1 MNDILIM
8 LHFFGLGAGFAAAIG
23 NPLVARQ
30 LAVSPGDAPALTKLQ
45 PMLART
51 GQIGLGLLW
60 VTGLIMVWSIYGG
73 PGALP
78 MEFWV
83 KIGGV
88 VAITAIVVMLDILGR
103 RARAGDASARAQMPV
118 YGALSGILLVL
129 VVVFAVW
136 AFH

>member
-8 LHFFGLGAGFAAAIG
+8 LHFFGLGAGFTAAIA

-30 LAVSPGDAPALTKLQ
+30 LAASPADAPVLIKLQ
-45 PMLART
+45 PLLART

-60 VTGLIMVWSIYGG
+60 ITGLIMVWSIYGG
-73 PGALP
+73 PAGLP
-78 MEFWV
+78 AEFWV

-88 VAITAIVVMLDILGR
+88 VAITVVVVMLDIWGR
-103 RARAGDASARAQMPV
+103 RARAGDQAARAQMPILGGISGVLLILIVV
-118 YGALSGILLVL
+118 Y
-129 VVVFAVW
+129 AVW